1 MKLVSF
7 DVGLRNLS
15 FCVLE
20 GTSRHDL
27 KITGWDLI
35 DVMAEM
41 NGLEKPL
48 CFKCKKPAC
57 WNQGSTYACTRHKT
71 GGTKSVTK
79 ASLNKK
85 SKEELSALGVPLGI
99 SGTTKK
105 ELVDKLYA
113 YSASNVWK
121 RCVKSAKQCSVV
133 DLASPIA
140 ESLKAR
146 SSLWKH
152 ADLIVFEQQ
161 PDKRMLCV
169 QGMMHMWF
177 VTQGYKCKGV
187 SAVHKLT
194 NMVTTEDST
203 KTYKGRKKTGILHAQ
218 ELVPT
223 PQLREFMMKHPKRDD
238 LADALLQGLWVLENG
253 K

>member
-7 DVGLRNLS
+7 DVGLRNLA

-20 GTSRHDL
+20 GTSRSDL

-41 NGLEKPL
+41 GGLDKPL
-48 CFKCKKPAC
+48 CHKCKKPAC
-57 WNQGSTYACTRHKT
+57 WVQQTIYACTRHKGVT
-71 GGTKSVTK
+71 GITYTKSCL
-79 ASLNKK
+79 SKK
-85 SKEELSALGVPLGI
+85 TKEELLAMGVQGK
-99 SGTTKK
+99 TKK

-113 YSASNVWK
+113 TSSQAVWK
-121 RCVKSAKQCSVV
+121 RCVKSAKQGSVV
-133 DLASPIA
+133 DLAPAISA
-140 ESLKAR
+140 SLQAR
-146 SSLWKH
+146 MNLWKGSN
-152 ADLIVFEQQ
+152 LIVFEQQ

-169 QGMMHMWF
+169 QGMLHMWF

-187 SAVHKLT
+187 SAIHKLT
-194 NMVTTEDST
+194 NMVTIQDVT
-203 KTYKGRKKTGILHAQ
+203 KTYKGRKKTGIVHAA

-223 PQLREFMMKHPKRDD
+223 EELKIFMLKHPKKDD
-238 LADALLQGLWVLENG
+238 LADSFLQGLWVLENT